1 VEAHETAVEALEVVW
16 RRAGLYRPERGAALA
31 WILTVARNRARDR
44 LRARR
49 RSASRDQALDE
60 VADRPSS
67 AGDADRGL
75 FRLQWA
81 VPLRWALGALLS
93 VQRRT
98 LVASFLLG
106 FSHREIARLT
116 RQPVGTVKGRIR
128 ISLAKLR
135 AILRDRVEAG
145 G

>member
-1 VEAHETAVEALEVVW
+1 LRGNAP
-16 RRAGLYRPERGAALA
+16 RRGSGVL
-31 WILTVARNRARDR
+31 LTVARNRALDR

-49 RSASRDQALDE
+49 RSASREKTLDE
-60 VADRPSS
+60 AADRP
-67 AGDADRGL
+67 APDGAADRG
-75 FRLQWA
+75 FSNLQRD
-81 VPLRWALGALLS
+81 VSLRRALGALPP